1 MSKLT
6 FVVAATLA
14 VSLVMPAHA
23 GEGTTGSV
31 KISAA
36 WTRATPNGATVG
48 AGYMTI
54 TNSGSTPDRLVSGA
68 SEVSSR
74 FEIHEMSMDKGVMRM
89 RPMAQGLEIKPG
101 DTVALEPGGNHI
113 MFVGLKQPLMQ
124 GDHVKATLTF
134 EKAGNVKVDFT
145 VEGIGARTGG
155 GHAMP
160 GMSGD
165 MKMHGH

>member
-1 MSKLT
+1 M
-6 FVVAATLA
+6 VAATLA
-14 VSLVMPAHA
+14 VSLIVPAHA
-23 GEGTTGSV
+23 GESTTGSV

-36 WTRATPNGATVG
+36 WARATPNGATVG

-54 TNSGSTPDRLVSGA
+54 TNSSSTPDRLVSGA
-68 SEVSSR
+68 SDVSSR
-74 FEIHEMSMDKGVMRM
+74 FEIHEMSMDNGVMRM
-89 RPMAQGLEIKPG
+89 RPMAQGLAIKPG

-134 EKAGNVKVDFT
+134 EKAGNVEVDFT
-145 VEGIGARTGG
+145 VEGIGAQTGG
-155 GHAMP
+155 NAMP